1 MSRGSIPARVGA
13 AGTRTVPRDAVSPRD
28 HSRDRLASSVF
39 QASLFLL
46 DAILI
51 TAGLLLAWWVPERFN
66 LFELRSDVN
75 ISGLGWAMGIGV
87 VAMLATFSIAGM
99 YRLGRGTSR
108 VDEFYKICTHLTLGA
123 IFGLTAAVLILG
135 PDVVISRR
143 VVILGWFAAIVLVTV
158 GRLMHGSLVG
168 SLRSRGL
175 AMRRLLIVGTQPT
188 GRLILENI
196 QGTPQ
201 LGYEVVGFLEH
212 EHSDER
218 PREFA
223 GLPVYG
229 TTSRIAEVARR
240 HEVDEIIIA
249 PEGVGHNDLL
259 DLVYQLMDQPVNIK
273 IYPDTFRLITKD
285 ELSIS
290 DLGGMPM
297 VTVRNVGLRA
307 WDRSLK
313 RAMDVMV
320 SGAVVVL
327 MSPLLLLLAL
337 LVKLDS
343 RGPVFFVQERVGHDG
358 VPFNLLKFRSMPVNA
373 EQETGPIFARP
384 DDPRPTRLGRFMR
397 RYSLDE
403 LPQFINVFLGEM
415 SVVGP
420 RPERPHFVEQFRQT
434 IPRYMARHRE
444 KAGIT
449 GWAQVNGLRGDT
461 SIEERTRY
469 DLYYVENWSPLFDIK
484 IMVKTLIL
492 IFRDQNA
499 Y

>member
-1 MSRGSIPARVGA
+1 MSRGSIPARVDA
-13 AGTRTVPRDAVSPRD
+13 TGTRTIPRDAVSPRD
-28 HSRDRLASSVF
+28 HSRDRLASSIF

-51 TAGLLLAWWVPERFN
+51 TAGLLSAWWIPERFN
-66 LFELRSDVN
+66 LFELRSDIN
-75 ISGLGWAMGIGV
+75 TSELFSAMGIGV
-87 VAMLATFSIAGM
+87 IAILATFTIGGM

-135 PDVVISRR
+135 PEVVLSRR
-143 VVILGWFAAIVLVTV
+143 VILLGWMLAIIAVAV
-158 GRLMHGSLVG
+158 GRLGHGSVVG

-175 AMRRLLIVGTQPT
+175 AMRRLLIVGTEPT

-201 LGYEVVGFLEH
+201 LGYDVVGFLSH
-212 EHSDER
+212 ERTEDT

-223 GLPVYG
+223 GMPVYG
-229 TTSRIAEVARR
+229 TTHRLAEVARR

-273 IYPDTFRLITKD
+273 IYPDTFRLITND

-290 DLGGMPM
+290 DLGGLPM

-313 RAMDVMV
+313 RVMDVV
-320 SGAVVVL
+320 ISGAVL
-327 MSPLLLLLAL
+327 IFLSPVFLLLAM
-337 LVKLDS
+337 LVKVDS
-343 RGPVFFVQERVGHDG
+343 RGPVFFVQDRVGHDG
-358 VPFNLLKFRSMPVNA
+358 VPFSLLKFRSMPVNA
-373 EQETGPIFARP
+373 EDNTGPVFARP
-384 DDPRPTRLGRFMR
+384 DDPRPTRIGRFMR

-484 IMVKTLIL
+484 IIIKTLIL
-492 IFRDQNA
+492 IFRDENA

>member
-1 MSRGSIPARVGA
+1 MSRSGVPARFEQAGSRVA
-13 AGTRTVPRDAVSPRD
+13 APEAVRPRD
-28 HSRDRLASSVF
+28 HSRDRLASSAF

-51 TAGLLLAWWVPERFN
+51 TAGLLTAWWAPERLN

-75 ISGLGWAMGIGV
+75 TAELGSAMGIGV
-87 VAMLATFSIAGM
+87 IAILVTFTIGGM

-108 VDEFYKICTHLTLGA
+108 VDEFYKVCTNLTLGA
-123 IFGLTAAVLILG
+123 IFGLTAAVLLLG
-135 PDVVISRR
+135 PEVVISRR
-143 VVILGWFAAIVLVTV
+143 VILLGWLLAIIAVAA
-158 GRLMHGSLVG
+158 GRLTHGSVVG

-175 AMRRLLIVGTQPT
+175 ALRRLLIVGTQPT
-188 GRLILENI
+188 GRLLLDNV
-196 QGTPQ
+196 QNTPH
-201 LGYEVVGFLEH
+201 LGYEVVGFLAHHQTGET
-212 EHSDER
+212 

-229 TTSRIAEVARR
+229 TTMRIAEVTRR

-249 PEGVGHNDLL
+249 PEGVAHNDLL
-259 DLVYQLMDQPVNIK
+259 DLVYQLMDLPVNIK
-273 IYPDTFRLITKD
+273 IYPDTFRLITND

-290 DLGGMPM
+290 DLGGLPM

-307 WDRSLK
+307 WDRSMK
-313 RAMDVMV
+313 RAMDIAI
-320 SGAVVVL
+320 STGVL
-327 MSPLLLLLAL
+327 IFLSPLLLVVAMLI
-337 LVKLDS
+337 KLGS

-358 VPFNLLKFRSMPVNA
+358 EPFNLLKFRSMPVDA
-373 EQETGPIFARP
+373 EDSTGPVFARP
-384 DDPRPTRLGRFMR
+384 NDPRPTRLGRFMR

-484 IMVKTLIL
+484 IIIKTLIL
-492 IFRDQNA
+492 IFRDENA

>member
-1 MSRGSIPARVGA
+1 MSRGIVPARVEQGSSRLLT
-13 AGTRTVPRDAVSPRD
+13 GDAVRPRD
-28 HSRDRLASSVF
+28 HSRDRLASSLF

-46 DAILI
+46 DSLLI
-51 TAGLLLAWWVPERFN
+51 AAGLLAAWWVPERFN
-66 LFELRSDVN
+66 FFELRADINTGELAS
-75 ISGLGWAMGIGV
+75 AMGIGV
-87 VAMLATFSIAGM
+87 IAILVTFTIGGM

-108 VDEFYKICTHLTLGA
+108 VDEFYKVCTNLSLGS

-143 VVILGWFAAIVLVTV
+143 VVLLGWLLAIIAVAV
-158 GRLMHGSLVG
+158 GRLAHGSLVG
-168 SLRSRGL
+168 SLRSRGV

-188 GRLILENI
+188 GKMLLENI
-196 QGTPQ
+196 QGTPH
-201 LGYEVVGFLEH
+201 LGYEVVGFLAH
-212 EHSDER
+212 QHTDET

-229 TTSRIAEVARR
+229 TTNRIAEVARR

-249 PEGVGHNDLL
+249 PEGVGHNQLL
-259 DLVYQLMDQPVNIK
+259 ELVYQLMDLPVNIK
-273 IYPDTFRLITKD
+273 IYPDTFRLITND

-290 DLGGMPM
+290 DLGGLPM

-313 RAMDVMV
+313 RGMDILL
-320 SGAVVVL
+320 SAGVL
-327 MSPLLLLLAL
+327 VFLSPLLLLLAL
-337 LVKLDS
+337 MVKIGS
-343 RGPVFFVQERVGHDG
+343 RGPVFFVQQRVGHDG
-358 VPFNLLKFRSMPVNA
+358 VPFSLLKFRSMPVDA
-373 EQETGPIFARP
+373 EDKTGPVFTRP
-384 DDPRPTRLGRFMR
+384 NDPRPTRLGRFMR

-461 SIEERTRY
+461 SIQERTRY

-484 IMVKTLIL
+484 IIIKTLIL
-492 IFRDQNA
+492 IFRDENA

>member
-1 MSRGSIPARVGA
+1 MSRGGVPAGFEHGSSRVA
-13 AGTRTVPRDAVSPRD
+13 TREVSRPRD
-28 HSRDRLASSVF
+28 HSRDRLANSVF

-46 DAILI
+46 DAFLI
-51 TAGLLLAWWVPERFN
+51 TAALFTAWWVPERFN
-66 LFELRSDVN
+66 LFELRFDINTSE
-75 ISGLGWAMGIGV
+75 ITMATGIGV
-87 VAMLATFSIAGM
+87 VAILVTFSLGGM

-108 VDEFYKICTHLTLGA
+108 IDEFYKACVQLTLGA
-123 IFGLTAAVLILG
+123 ILGLTAAVLILG
-135 PDVVISRR
+135 PDIVVSRR
-143 VVILGWFAAIVLVTV
+143 VVLLGWLLAVIAVAT
-158 GRLMHGSLVG
+158 GRLAHGSLVG
-168 SLRSRGL
+168 VLRSRGV
-175 AMRRLLIVGTQPT
+175 AVRRLLIVGTQPT
-188 GRLILENI
+188 GKLLLDNI
-196 QGTPQ
+196 QGTPH
-201 LGYEVVGFLEH
+201 LGYDVVGFLAH
-212 EHSDER
+212 RHSQEP

-223 GLPVYG
+223 GLPVFG

-249 PEGVGHNDLL
+249 PDGTTHNDLL
-259 DLVYQLMDQPVNIK
+259 DLVYQLMDLPVSIR
-273 IYPDTFRLITKD
+273 IYPDTFRLMTND

-290 DLGGMPM
+290 DLAGLPM
-297 VTVRNVGLRA
+297 VSVRTVGLRA
-307 WDRSLK
+307 WDRTLK
-313 RAMDVMV
+313 RALDIVI
-320 SGAVVVL
+320 SAGVL
-327 MSPLLLLLAL
+327 IFLSPLMLLLAL

-358 VPFNLLKFRSMPVNA
+358 VPFHLLKFRSMPIGA
-373 EQETGPIFARP
+373 ERETGPVFARP

-403 LPQFINVFLGEM
+403 LPQFINVMLGEM

-484 IMVKTLIL
+484 IMIKTLIH
-492 IFRDQNA
+492 IFRDSNA

>member
-1 MSRGSIPARVGA
+1 MSRGSVPARFETT
-13 AGTRTVPRDAVSPRD
+13 GTRTVPRDAVSPRD

-51 TAGLLLAWWVPERFN
+51 TAGLLVAWWVPEGLN
-66 LFELRSDVN
+66 LFELRSDINVTELA
-75 ISGLGWAMGIGV
+75 SAMGIGV
-87 VAMLATFSIAGM
+87 FAILATFTIAGM

-108 VDEFYKICTHLTLGA
+108 VDEFYKVCTHLTLGA
-123 IFGLTAAVLILG
+123 IFGLTSAVLILG

-143 VVILGWFAAIVLVTV
+143 VVLLGWFLAIIFVAA
-158 GRLMHGSLVG
+158 GRLVHGWLVG
-168 SLRSRGL
+168 TLRSRGV
-175 AMRRLLIVGTQPT
+175 AMRRLLIVGTEPT
-188 GRLILENI
+188 GKLLLANV
-196 QGTPQ
+196 QGNPQ
-201 LGYEVVGFLEH
+201 LGYDVVGFLAH
-212 EHSDER
+212 EHSGET
-218 PREFA
+218 PREFS
-223 GLPVYG
+223 GMPVYG
-229 TTSRIAEVARR
+229 TTNRVAEVARR
-240 HEVDEIIIA
+240 HQVDEIIIA

-273 IYPDTFRLITKD
+273 IYPDTFRLITND

-290 DLGGMPM
+290 DLGGLPM
-297 VTVRNVGLRA
+297 VSVRNVGLRT

-313 RAMDVMV
+313 RSMDITI
-320 SGAVVVL
+320 SGLVL
-327 MSPLLLLLAL
+327 VFLSPLYLLLAL

-358 VPFNLLKFRSMPVNA
+358 VPFNLLKFRSMPIDA
-373 EQETGPIFARP
+373 EDTSGPVFAQP
-384 DDPRPTRLGRFMR
+384 NDPRPTRLGRFMR

-461 SIEERTRY
+461 SIQERTRY

-484 IMVKTLIL
+484 IIIKTLIL
-492 IFRDQNA
+492 IFRDENA

>member
-1 MSRGSIPARVGA
+1 MSRGSVPARFESG
-13 AGTRTVPRDAVSPRD
+13 GTRTVPRDAVSPRD

-39 QASLFLL
+39 QASLFLV

-51 TAGLLLAWWVPERFN
+51 TAGLLAAWWIPERFN
-66 LFELRSDVN
+66 LFELRSDINVTELA
-75 ISGLGWAMGIGV
+75 SAMGIGV
-87 VAMLATFSIAGM
+87 MAILVTFTVAGM

-108 VDEFYKICTHLTLGA
+108 VDEFYKVCTHLTLGA

-143 VVILGWFAAIVLVTV
+143 VILLGWFLAIIAVAT
-158 GRLMHGSLVG
+158 GRLAHGSLVG
-168 SLRSRGL
+168 TLRSRGL

-188 GRLILENI
+188 GKLLLDNV
-196 QGTPQ
+196 QGNPQ
-201 LGYEVVGFLEH
+201 LGYEVVGFLTH
-212 EHSDER
+212 EQSGET

-223 GLPVYG
+223 GMPVYG
-229 TTSRIAEVARR
+229 TTNRIAEVARR

-249 PEGVGHNDLL
+249 PDGVGHNDLL

-273 IYPDTFRLITKD
+273 IYPDTFRLITND

-290 DLGGMPM
+290 DLGGLPM
-297 VTVRNVGLRA
+297 VSVRNVGLRA
-307 WDRSLK
+307 WDRSTK
-313 RAMDVMV
+313 RAMDVVISGMV
-320 SGAVVVL
+320 LVFL
-327 MSPLLLLLAL
+327 SPVFLLLAL

-373 EQETGPIFARP
+373 EDTTGPVFARP
-384 DDPRPTRLGRFMR
+384 DDPRPTRLGHFMR

-484 IMVKTLIL
+484 IMIKTLML

>member
-1 MSRGSIPARVGA
+1 MSRGSAPARVQQTGSRVLT
-13 AGTRTVPRDAVSPRD
+13 GEAVHPRD
-28 HSRDRLASSVF
+28 HSRDRLASSLF

-46 DAILI
+46 DALLI
-51 TAGLLLAWWVPERFN
+51 TVGFLLAWWVPERFN
-66 LFELRSDVN
+66 LFALRSD
-75 ISGLGWAMGIGV
+75 IHTPELASAMGIGV
-87 VAMLATFSIAGM
+87 VAILATFIVGGM

-108 VDEFYKICTHLTLGA
+108 VDEFYKVCTHLTLGA
-123 IFGLTAAVLILG
+123 IFGLTGAVLILG

-143 VVILGWFAAIVLVTV
+143 VVLLGWFLAIVLVAA
-158 GRLMHGSLVG
+158 GRLGHGFLVG
-168 SLRSRGL
+168 SLRSRGI
-175 AMRRLLIVGTQPT
+175 AARRLLIVGTQPT
-188 GRLILENI
+188 GKLLLDNIL
-196 QGTPQ
+196 GTPH
-201 LGYEVVGFLEH
+201 LGYEVVGFLAH
-212 EHSDER
+212 ERHEEA

-229 TTSRIAEVARR
+229 TTNRIAEVARR

-249 PEGVGHNDLL
+249 PEGVGHNQLL
-259 DLVYQLMDQPVNIK
+259 ELVYQLMDLPVNIK
-273 IYPDTFRLITKD
+273 IYPDTFRLITND

-290 DLGGMPM
+290 DLGGLPM

-313 RAMDVMV
+313 RAMDIVI
-320 SGAVVVL
+320 SAGVL
-327 MSPLLLLLAL
+327 VFLSPLLLLLAL
-337 LVKLDS
+337 LIKIDS
-343 RGPVFFVQERVGHDG
+343 RGPVFFVQQRVGHDG
-358 VPFNLLKFRSMPVNA
+358 TPFNLLKFRSMPIDA
-373 EQETGPIFARP
+373 EETTGPVFARP
-384 DDPRPTRLGRFMR
+384 DDPRPTRLGRLIR

-403 LPQFINVFLGEM
+403 LPQFTNVFLGEM

-484 IMVKTLIL
+484 IIIKTLIL
-492 IFRDQNA
+492 VFRDENA

>member
-1 MSRGSIPARVGA
+1 MIS
-13 AGTRTVPRDAVSPRD
+13 
-28 HSRDRLASSVF
+28 
-39 QASLFLL
+39 
-46 DAILI
+46 
-51 TAGLLLAWWVPERFN
+51 AGLLAAWWVPERFN

-75 ISGLGWAMGIGV
+75 TAELGSALSIGV
-87 VAMLATFSIAGM
+87 LAILATFTIGGM

-108 VDEFYKICTHLTLGA
+108 VDEFYKVCTHLTLGA

-143 VVILGWFAAIVLVTV
+143 VILSGWLLAIIAVAV
-158 GRLMHGSLVG
+158 GRLTHGSLVN
-168 SLRSRGL
+168 SLRTRGI
-175 AMRRLLIVGTQPT
+175 AVRRLLIVGTQPT
-188 GRLILENI
+188 GQLLLDNI
-196 QGTPQ
+196 QGTPH
-201 LGYEVVGFLEH
+201 LGYEVVGFLAH
-212 EHSDER
+212 HHSTET

-259 DLVYQLMDQPVNIK
+259 DLVYQLMDLPVNIK
-273 IYPDTFRLITKD
+273 IYPDTFRLITND

-290 DLGGMPM
+290 DLGGLPM
-297 VTVRNVGLRA
+297 VTVRNVGLRP

-313 RAMDVMV
+313 RAMDIAI
-320 SGAVVVL
+320 SGGVL
-327 MSPLLLLLAL
+327 VFLSPLLLLLAF
-337 LVKLDS
+337 LVKIDS

-358 VPFNLLKFRSMPVNA
+358 VPFNLLKYRSMPVNA
-373 EQETGPIFARP
+373 EDETGPVFTRP

-420 RPERPHFVEQFRQT
+420 RPERPHFVEQFRQK

-484 IMVKTLIL
+484 IIIKTLIL

>member
-1 MSRGSIPARVGA
+1 MSRGSAPARVQQPGSRVA
-13 AGTRTVPRDAVSPRD
+13 TGEAIHPRD
-28 HSRDRLASSVF
+28 HSRDRLASSAF
-39 QASLFLL
+39 QASLFLI
-46 DAILI
+46 DATLI

-66 LFELRSDVN
+66 LFELRSD
-75 ISGLGWAMGIGV
+75 IHTPELASAMGIGV
-87 VAMLATFSIAGM
+87 IAILATFVVGGM

-108 VDEFYKICTHLTLGA
+108 VDEFYKVCTHLTLGA
-123 IFGLTAAVLILG
+123 IFGLTGAVLILG
-135 PDVVISRR
+135 PDVIISRR
-143 VVILGWFAAIVLVTV
+143 VVLFGWFLAIVLVAA
-158 GRLMHGSLVG
+158 GRVSHGLLVG
-168 SLRSRGL
+168 SLRSRGI
-175 AMRRLLIVGTQPT
+175 AARRLLIIGTQPT
-188 GRLILENI
+188 GKLLLDNIL
-196 QGTPQ
+196 GTPH
-201 LGYEVVGFLEH
+201 LGYEVVGFLAH
-212 EHSDER
+212 ERSEKA

-229 TTSRIAEVARR
+229 TTNRIAEVARR

-249 PEGVGHNDLL
+249 PEGVGHNQLL
-259 DLVYQLMDQPVNIK
+259 ELVYQLMDLPVNIK
-273 IYPDTFRLITKD
+273 IYPDTFRLITND

-290 DLGGMPM
+290 DLGGLPM

-307 WDRSLK
+307 WDRTLK
-313 RAMDVMV
+313 RAMDIVISAAALV
-320 SGAVVVL
+320 FL
-327 MSPLLLLLAL
+327 SPLLLLLAL
-337 LVKLDS
+337 VVKIDS
-343 RGPVFFVQERVGHDG
+343 RGPVFFVQQRVGHDG
-358 VPFNLLKFRSMPVNA
+358 IPFTLLKFRSMPVDA
-373 EQETGPIFARP
+373 EDKTGPIFASP

-484 IMVKTLIL
+484 IIIKTLIL
-492 IFRDQNA
+492 VFRDDNA

>member
-1 MSRGSIPARVGA
+1 MSRSGVPARINETPSRVA
-13 AGTRTVPRDAVSPRD
+13 ARETASPRD
-28 HSRDRLASSVF
+28 HTRDRWANSVF

-46 DAILI
+46 DGVLA
-51 TAGLLLAWWVPERFN
+51 TAALLAAYWIPVRFN
-66 LFELRSDVN
+66 LFELRADIN
-75 ISGLGWAMGIGV
+75 TTELALAMGLGVLSILTV
-87 VAMLATFSIAGM
+87 FSVGGL

-108 VDEFYKICTHLTLGA
+108 IDEFYKVCTHLTLGA
-123 IFGLTAAVLILG
+123 IIGLTAAVLILG

-143 VVILGWFAAIVLVTV
+143 VVLIGWILAVIAVAA
-158 GRLMHGSLVG
+158 GRLVHGSLVG
-168 SLRSRGL
+168 SLRSRGI
-175 AMRRLLIVGTQPT
+175 AVRRLLIVGTQPT
-188 GRLILENI
+188 GRLLLDNILS
-196 QGTPQ
+196 TPQ
-201 LGYEVVGFLEH
+201 LGYEAVGFLAHQRTSEP
-212 EHSDER
+212 
-218 PREFA
+218 PRQFA

-249 PEGVGHNDLL
+249 PEGAAHDELL
-259 DLVYQLMDQPVNIK
+259 DLVYQLMDLPVSIR
-273 IYPDTFRLITKD
+273 IYPDTFRLITND

-290 DLGGMPM
+290 DLGGLPM
-297 VTVRNVGLRA
+297 VSVRNVGLRA
-307 WDRSLK
+307 WDRALK
-313 RAMDVMV
+313 RGMDIVV
-320 SGAVVVL
+320 SAAVLVFL
-327 MSPLLLLLAL
+327 SPLLLLLAL
-337 LVKLDS
+337 LIKIDS

-358 VPFNLLKFRSMPVNA
+358 VPFNLLKFRSMPVDA
-373 EQETGPIFARP
+373 EVETGPVFAQR

-403 LPQFINVFLGEM
+403 MPQFINVFLGEM
-415 SVVGP
+415 SLVGP

-484 IMVKTLIL
+484 IMIKTLIR
-492 IFRDQNA
+492 ICSDSNA

>member
-1 MSRGSIPARVGA
+1 MSRGGVPARVDQ
-13 AGTRTVPRDAVSPRD
+13 AGPRSLARDVARPRDQY
-28 HSRDRLASSVF
+28 RDRVTSSIF
-39 QASLFLL
+39 QGSLFLL
-46 DAILI
+46 DTLLI
-51 TAGLLLAWWVPERFN
+51 TAGLLAAWWIPERFN
-66 LFELRSDVN
+66 LFELRSDVATT
-75 ISGLGWAMGIGV
+75 SLGWAMAIGV
-87 VAMLATFSIAGM
+87 ISILATFIVGGM

-108 VDEFYKICTHLTLGA
+108 VDEFYKVCMNLTLGA

-135 PDVVISRR
+135 PEVVISRR
-143 VVILGWFAAIVLVTV
+143 VILLGWLLAVIAVAA
-158 GRLMHGSLVG
+158 GRLAHGSVVG

-175 AMRRLLIVGTQPT
+175 AVRRLLIVGTQPT
-188 GRLILENI
+188 GKLLLDNV
-196 QGTPQ
+196 QGTPH
-201 LGYEVVGFLEH
+201 LGYDVIGFLAHQHTQEI
-212 EHSDER
+212 
-218 PREFA
+218 PRRFHDF
-223 GLPVYG
+223 PVYG
-229 TTSRIAEVARR
+229 TTARIAEVARR

-249 PEGVGHNDLL
+249 PEGVEHNELL
-259 DLVYQLMDQPVNIK
+259 DLVYQLMDLPVNIR
-273 IYPDTFRLITKD
+273 IYPDTFRLITND

-290 DLGGMPM
+290 DLGGLPM

-307 WDRSLK
+307 WDRTLK
-313 RAMDVMV
+313 RAMDVAI
-320 SGAVVVL
+320 SAAVLVFG
-327 MSPLLLLLAL
+327 SPLLLLLAL

-373 EQETGPIFARP
+373 EDITGPVFARP

-461 SIEERTRY
+461 SINKRTRY

-484 IMVKTLIL
+484 IILKTLML

>member
-1 MSRGSIPARVGA
+1 MSRSGVPARIQSTESRVI
-13 AGTRTVPRDAVSPRD
+13 PKDAISPRD
-28 HSRDRLASSVF
+28 HSRDRLASSIF

-51 TAGLLLAWWVPERFN
+51 TAGFLAAWRLPERFN
-66 LFELRSDVN
+66 LFALRSDIN
-75 ISGLGWAMGIGV
+75 PAELGSAMGIGV
-87 VAMLATFSIAGM
+87 AAILVTFTLGGM

-108 VDEFYKICTHLTLGA
+108 VDEFYKVCTNLTLGA

-143 VVILGWFAAIVLVTV
+143 VVLLGWFLAIIAVAI
-158 GRLMHGSLVG
+158 GRLTHGSLVG

-175 AMRRLLIVGTQPT
+175 AIRRLLIVGTQPT
-188 GRLILENI
+188 GKLLLENI
-196 QGTPQ
+196 QATPH
-201 LGYEVVGFLEH
+201 LGYEVVGFLTHQQYGET
-212 EHSDER
+212 

-229 TTSRIAEVARR
+229 TTNRIAEVARR

-249 PEGVGHNDLL
+249 PEGVGHNHLL
-259 DLVYQLMDQPVNIK
+259 ELVYQLMDLPVNIK
-273 IYPDTFRLITKD
+273 IYPDTFRLITND

-290 DLGGMPM
+290 DLGGLPM

-307 WDRSLK
+307 WDRGLK
-313 RAMDVMV
+313 RAMDIAI
-320 SGAVVVL
+320 SAGVL
-327 MSPLLLLLAL
+327 IFLSPLLLLLAL

-358 VPFNLLKFRSMPVNA
+358 VPFNLLKFRSMPVDA
-373 EQETGPIFARP
+373 EEVTGPVFAQP
-384 DDPRPTRLGRFMR
+384 GDPRPTRLGRFMR

-403 LPQFINVFLGEM
+403 LPQFINVFFGEM
-415 SVVGP
+415 SIVGP

-461 SIEERTRY
+461 SIQERTRY

-484 IMVKTLIL
+484 IIIKTLIL
-492 IFRDQNA
+492 IFRDENA

>member
-1 MSRGSIPARVGA
+1 MSRGSVPARFESG
-13 AGTRTVPRDAVSPRD
+13 GTRTVPRDAVSPRD

-39 QASLFLL
+39 QASLFLV

-51 TAGLLLAWWVPERFN
+51 TAGLLAAWWIPERFN
-66 LFELRSDVN
+66 LFELRSDINVTELA
-75 ISGLGWAMGIGV
+75 SAMGIGV
-87 VAMLATFSIAGM
+87 VAILVTFTVAGM

-108 VDEFYKICTHLTLGA
+108 VDEFYKVCTHLTLGA

-143 VVILGWFAAIVLVTV
+143 VILLGWFLAIIAVAT
-158 GRLMHGSLVG
+158 GRLAHGSLVG
-168 SLRSRGL
+168 TLRSRGL

-188 GRLILENI
+188 GKLLLDNV
-196 QGTPQ
+196 QGNPQ
-201 LGYEVVGFLEH
+201 LGYEVVGFLTH
-212 EHSDER
+212 EQSGET

-223 GLPVYG
+223 GMPVYG
-229 TTSRIAEVARR
+229 TTNRIAEVARR

-249 PEGVGHNDLL
+249 PDGVGHNDLL

-273 IYPDTFRLITKD
+273 IYPDTFRLITND

-290 DLGGMPM
+290 DLGGLPM
-297 VTVRNVGLRA
+297 VSVRNVGLRA
-307 WDRSLK
+307 WDRSTK
-313 RAMDVMV
+313 RAMDVVISGMV
-320 SGAVVVL
+320 LVFL
-327 MSPLLLLLAL
+327 SPVFLLLAL

-373 EQETGPIFARP
+373 EDTTGPVFARP

-484 IMVKTLIL
+484 IMIKTLML

>member
-1 MSRGSIPARVGA
+1 MSRGGIPARVEQTGSRPLA
-13 AGTRTVPRDAVSPRD
+13 RDVARPRDQY
-28 HSRDRLASSVF
+28 RDRLTSSF
-39 QASLFLL
+39 FLASLFLL
-46 DAILI
+46 DAILV
-51 TAGLLLAWWVPERFN
+51 TAGLLAAWWIPERFN
-66 LFELRSDVN
+66 LFELRSD
-75 ISGLGWAMGIGV
+75 IATTSLGSAMGIGV
-87 VAMLATFSIAGM
+87 TAILATFIIGGM

-108 VDEFYKICTHLTLGA
+108 VDEFYKVCTYLTLGA

-135 PDVVISRR
+135 PEVVISRR
-143 VVILGWFAAIVLVTV
+143 VILLGWLLAIIAVAA
-158 GRLMHGSLVG
+158 GRLGHGSLVG

-175 AMRRLLIVGTQPT
+175 AVRRLLIVGTQPT
-188 GRLILENI
+188 GKLLLDNI
-196 QGTPQ
+196 QGTPH
-201 LGYEVVGFLEH
+201 LGYEVVGFLSH
-212 EHSDER
+212 QHTQDP
-218 PREFA
+218 PRTFHDI
-223 GLPVYG
+223 PVYG

-249 PEGVGHNDLL
+249 PEGVEHNDLL
-259 DLVYQLMDQPVNIK
+259 DLVYQLMDLPVNIR
-273 IYPDTFRLITKD
+273 IYPDTFRLITND

-290 DLGGMPM
+290 DLGGLPM

-307 WDRSLK
+307 WDRTLK
-313 RAMDVMV
+313 RAMDMLI
-320 SGAVVVL
+320 SGAVLVFL
-327 MSPLLLLLAL
+327 SPLLLLLAL
-337 LVKLDS
+337 LVKLGS

-358 VPFNLLKFRSMPVNA
+358 VPFNLLKFRSMPVDA
-373 EQETGPIFARP
+373 EDKTGPIFARP

-461 SIEERTRY
+461 SIEKRTRY

-484 IMVKTLIL
+484 IIIKTLML
-492 IFRDQNA
+492 IFRDENA

>member
-1 MSRGSIPARVGA
+1 MSRSGLPARVSEPSS
-13 AGTRTVPRDAVSPRD
+13 RTTSRELLSPRD
-28 HSRDRLASSVF
+28 HSRDRWIGSLF

-46 DAILI
+46 DSLLILGGFF
-51 TAGLLLAWWVPERFN
+51 AAWMLPHQLN
-66 LFELRSDVN
+66 LFELRSD
-75 ISGLGWAMGIGV
+75 IRSGEILTGLGVTILSILTV
-87 VAMLATFSIAGM
+87 FSFTGM

-108 VDEFYKICTHLTLGA
+108 IDEFYKVCTHLTLGT
-123 IFGLTAAVLILG
+123 IIGLTLSILLVG
-135 PDVVISRR
+135 AEVVVSRR
-143 VVILGWFAAIVLVTV
+143 VLLIGWVFAIVGVST
-158 GRLMHGSLVG
+158 GRFLYGAVAG
-168 SLRSRGL
+168 ALRSRGI
-175 AMRRLLIVGTQPT
+175 AVRRLLIVGTGPI
-188 GRLILENI
+188 GSLLLESVS
-196 QGTPQ
+196 GKPQ
-201 LGYEVVGFLEH
+201 LGYDVIGFLSH
-212 EHSDER
+212 QRSADP
-218 PREFA
+218 PRTFA

-229 TTSRIAEVARR
+229 TTARIADVARR
-240 HEVDEIIIA
+240 HAVDEVIIV
-249 PEGVGHNDLL
+249 PEGATHEELL
-259 DLVYQLMDQPVNIK
+259 DVTYQLMDLPVNVK
-273 IYPDTFRLITKD
+273 VYPDTFRLITND

-307 WDRSLK
+307 WDRAVK
-313 RAMDVMV
+313 RAMDLVIGV
-320 SGAVVVL
+320 AVLIVA
-327 MSPLLLLLAL
+327 SPLMLLLAL
-337 LVKLDS
+337 LVKLQS
-343 RGPVFFVQERVGHDG
+343 SGPVFFVQERVGHDG

-373 EQETGPIFARP
+373 ETETGPVFARK
-384 DDPRPTRLGRFMR
+384 DDPRPTPIGKFMR

-403 LPQFINVFLGEM
+403 LPQFINVLLGEM

-484 IMVKTLIL
+484 IIIKTLMR
-492 IFRDQNA
+492 IFSDSNA

>member
-1 MSRGSIPARVGA
+1 MSRGSVPARFESG
-13 AGTRTVPRDAVSPRD
+13 GTRTVPRDAVSPRD

-39 QASLFLL
+39 QASLFLV

-51 TAGLLLAWWVPERFN
+51 TAGLLAAWWIPERFN
-66 LFELRSDVN
+66 LFELRSDINVTELA
-75 ISGLGWAMGIGV
+75 SAMGIGV
-87 VAMLATFSIAGM
+87 VAILVTFTVAGM

-108 VDEFYKICTHLTLGA
+108 VDEFYKVCTHLTLGA

-143 VVILGWFAAIVLVTV
+143 VILLGWFLAIIAVAT
-158 GRLMHGSLVG
+158 GRLAHGSLVG
-168 SLRSRGL
+168 TLRSRGL

-188 GRLILENI
+188 GKLLLDNV
-196 QGTPQ
+196 QGNPQ
-201 LGYEVVGFLEH
+201 LGYEVVGFLTH
-212 EHSDER
+212 EQSGET

-223 GLPVYG
+223 GMPVYG
-229 TTSRIAEVARR
+229 TTNRIAEVARR

-249 PEGVGHNDLL
+249 PDGVGHNDLL

-273 IYPDTFRLITKD
+273 IYPDTFRLITND

-290 DLGGMPM
+290 DLGGLPM
-297 VTVRNVGLRA
+297 VSVRNVGLRA
-307 WDRSLK
+307 WDRSTK
-313 RAMDVMV
+313 RAMDVVISGMV
-320 SGAVVVL
+320 LVFL
-327 MSPLLLLLAL
+327 SPVFLLLAL

-373 EQETGPIFARP
+373 EDTTGPVFARP
-384 DDPRPTRLGRFMR
+384 DDPRPTRLGHFMR

-484 IMVKTLIL
+484 IMIKTLML

>member
-1 MSRGSIPARVGA
+1 MSRGGIPARVEQPNARVA
-13 AGTRTVPRDAVSPRD
+13 ARDAVRPRD
-28 HSRDRLASSVF
+28 HSRDRLASSIF

-46 DAILI
+46 DALLI
-51 TAGLLLAWWVPERFN
+51 ATGFLAAWWVPERFN
-66 LFELRSDVN
+66 FFALRTDINNAELAS
-75 ISGLGWAMGIGV
+75 AMGIGV
-87 VAMLATFSIAGM
+87 LAILVTFVFGGM

-108 VDEFYKICTHLTLGA
+108 VDEFYKVCLYLTLGSV
-123 IFGLTAAVLILG
+123 FGLTSAVLILG

-143 VVILGWFAAIVLVTV
+143 VVLFGWMMAIVAVAA
-158 GRLMHGSLVG
+158 GRLLHGAMVST
-168 SLRSRGL
+168 LRSRGL
-175 AMRRLLIVGTQPT
+175 ATRRLLIIGTQPT
-188 GRLILENI
+188 GRMLLDNI
-196 QGTPQ
+196 QGNPH
-201 LGYEVVGFLEH
+201 LGYDVVGFLAHRDTE
-212 EHSDER
+212 DT
-218 PREFA
+218 PREFS
-223 GLPVYG
+223 GMPVYG
-229 TTSRIAEVARR
+229 TTSRIAEVTRR

-249 PEGVGHNDLL
+249 PEGIGHNEMI

-273 IYPDTFRLITKD
+273 VYPDTFRLITND

-290 DLGGMPM
+290 DLGGLPM
-297 VTVRNVGLRA
+297 VSVRNVGLRSL
-307 WDRSLK
+307 DRSLK
-313 RAMDVMV
+313 RAMDVAL
-320 SGAVVVL
+320 SASVL
-327 MSPLLLLLAL
+327 IFLSPLLLALAL
-337 LVKLDS
+337 TVKMGS

-358 VPFNLLKFRSMPVNA
+358 IPFNLLKFRSMPVDA
-373 EQETGPIFARP
+373 EVASGPVFAQP
-384 DDPRPTRLGRFMR
+384 DDPRPTRFGRFMR

-420 RPERPHFVEQFRQT
+420 RPERPHFVEQFRLT

-484 IMVKTLIL
+484 IIIKTLIL
-492 IFRDQNA
+492 IFRDENA